1 MSGYSDAQLKAAVDA
16 VFSKYDTDNSNSLD
30 GTEVHSLINDALG
43 HMNANRQVTQAEVN
57 QFIHAVDKSG
67 DGKIQKPELYEI
79 FKKLLNWMIIPSN
92 PFLFFNIIDCRIST
106 FHTLQGF
113 GR

>member
-16 VFSKYDTDNSNSLD
+16 VFSKYDTDGSNSLD
-30 GTEVHSLINDALG
+30 GTEVHNLINDALG

-79 FKKLLNWMIIPSN
+79 FKKLLNWVIIYPRIH
-92 PFLFFNIIDCRIST
+92 FYFFPYKY
-106 FHTLQGF
+106 
-113 GR
+113 